1 MLSIGLLG
9 LIVWSHHMYVVGLD
23 VDTRAYFNAATI
35 VIAVPTGIKI
45 FSWLA
50 SLFSSQIKVNLS
62 LYWSLAF
69 VLLFA
74 FGGFT
79 GIVLSNA
86 SLDIA
91 LHDTYYVVAHFHY
104 VLSLGAVFSII
115 AALYS
120 YYAKF
125 SNSSISNLL
134 GHSHFILFVIGTNLT
149 FFVQHFL
156 GLAGMPR
163 RIADYADS
171 YYAFNKI
178 SSFGAIISTFA
189 TVLFAFMLLSY
200 EVTSSTNDSTQTDA
214 MSDNTISIIS
224 NAATAEAMLDNAL
237 PNATSYHT
245 FSDLAIAAAAPAT
258 TSASTQALVTKH

>member
-1 MLSIGLLG
+1 
-9 LIVWSHHMYVVGLD
+9 MYVVGLD

-50 SLFSSQIKVNLS
+50 SLFSSQIRINLS
-62 LYWSLAF
+62 LFWSLAF

-115 AALYS
+115 AGIYT
-120 YYAKF
+120 YNAKF
-125 SNSSISNLL
+125 SGSTISNLL
-134 GHSHFILFVIGTNLT
+134 GHSHFILFVLGTNLT

-156 GLAGMPR
+156 GLAAMPR

-171 YYAFNKI
+171 YYAFNNI
-178 SSFGAIISTFA
+178 SSFGAIVSTFA
-189 TVLFAFMLLSY
+189 TLLFGLLLVSY
-200 EVTSSTNDSTQTDA
+200 EITSSTNDSTQTDA
-214 MSDNTISIIS
+214 LTNNLISVQS
-224 NAATAEAMLDNAL
+224 NMATSEAMLDNTL
-237 PNATSYHT
+237 PNATSYHS
-245 FSDLAIAAAAPAT
+245 FSDLAI
-258 TSASTQALVTKH
+258 SSSVSNSNLSSSQESSLVAK